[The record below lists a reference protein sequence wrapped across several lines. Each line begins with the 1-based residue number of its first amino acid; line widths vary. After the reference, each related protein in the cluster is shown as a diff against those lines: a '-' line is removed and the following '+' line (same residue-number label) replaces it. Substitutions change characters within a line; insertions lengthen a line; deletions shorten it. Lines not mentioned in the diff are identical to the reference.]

1 MRKLLYR
8 ALTEDET
15 LLAEIPIDR
24 WLSGGS
30 VDTTPALP
38 FAVIKFGGGDVI
50 PSPSRNPVSRVEI
63 WIHDDKGSYTRIDR
77 ILGLVKTRLDGNGF
91 VWSNLPD
98 EWITQAEWTSTSG
111 DLVDGGYN
119 TNTRLASY
127 KLVGRSA

>member
-8 ALTEDET
+8 ALTESAV

-30 VDTTPALP
+30 VDITPALP
-38 FAVIKFGGGDVI
+38 FAVIKFGGGDVV
-50 PSPSRNPVSRVEI
+50 PSPSGWGISRVEI
-63 WIHDDKGSYTRIDR
+63 WIHDEKGSYTRIDK
-77 ILGLVKTRLDGNGF
+77 ILNLIKDHLDGNSF
-91 VWSNLPD
+91 MWIDLPRD
-98 EWITQAEWTSTSG
+98 NIAVAEWTSTSG

-127 KLVGRSA
+127 KLVGRST